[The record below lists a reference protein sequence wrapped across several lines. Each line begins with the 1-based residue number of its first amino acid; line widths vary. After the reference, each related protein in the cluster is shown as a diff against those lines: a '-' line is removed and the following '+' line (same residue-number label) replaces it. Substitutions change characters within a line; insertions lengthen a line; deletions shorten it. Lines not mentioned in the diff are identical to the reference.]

1 MPGPPVLNGPFT
13 MPMFN
18 GFVPRRVQPWI
29 YVFFAL
35 VFQLTGSIYAG
46 AMPHIM
52 GDTCFMREDVLMI
65 VMCGVVGVNMP
76 FPFLFR
82 FKFRFTNRQLLLT
95 SSLVIAA
102 CNVLCLFTESLPLL
116 CMLSYVAGF
125 FKLCG
130 TFECMSNIQLWMTAK
145 RDFTIFFPLLYCI
158 VLGDMSLSPWITEE
172 LTYIF
177 QSWHAMHWFM
187 AGLMAL
193 VALMV
198 YAMTHNFRFM
208 KPLPLVSLDWLGC
221 VLWSAVMIELIFLF
235 NYGEYYNWWDGRPF
249 CVVALAL
256 PVTLYF
262 TVQRMY
268 HIRHPYISPQ
278 AWKYKRLIPLMSL
291 FAMVELIGA
300 TPKVIQNTFTAS
312 VLHFGWTET
321 MEFNLIEWVG
331 VIMGCLS
338 VMLWVKVLHQ
348 KFTRLLTVGMA
359 AMLGYEVMMYFLI
372 SPGVNVEALYFPVW
386 CRAFGNAIFFTTLT
400 IYLEELMP
408 FQHFFMG
415 LTMAGLIRNGVMGT
429 ICSGLFSFGLRH
441 QIAENMARGVGHD
454 AVQALMVSL
463 KQISG
468 LACIMCLAVFMVFLL
483 WDIQPVRNTL
493 KKIPYWSVV
502 GRMLR
507 QRMTVDNSAEKPV

>member
-29 YVFFAL
+29 YVFFAF

-52 GDTCFMREDVLMI
+52 GDTCLMREDVLMI

-95 SSLVIAA
+95 SALVIAA

-116 CMLSYVAGF
+116 CMQSYVAGF

-198 YAMTHNFRFM
+198 YVMTHNFRFM

-262 TVQRMY
+262 TIQRMR
-268 HIRHPYISPQ
+268 HIRHPYIAPE
-278 AWKYKRLIPLMSL
+278 AWMYKRLVPLMIL

-300 TPKVIQNTFTAS
+300 TPKVIQNTFTAG
-312 VLHFGWTET
+312 VLHFGWTDTTEL
-321 MEFNLIEWVG
+321 NLVEWAG

-338 VMLWVKVLHQ
+338 VLLWVKVLRQ

-359 AMLGYEVMMYFLI
+359 AMLCYEVMMYFLI
-372 SPGVNVEALYFPVW
+372 SPGVNVGALYFPVW

-429 ICSGLFSFGLRH
+429 ICSGLFSFSLRH
-441 QIAENMARGVGHD
+441 QVAENMARGVGHD
-454 AVQALMVSL
+454 ATQALMVSL
-463 KQISG
+463 KQIGG
-468 LACIMCLAVFMVFLL
+468 LACIMCLAVFIVFLL

-493 KKIPYWSVV
+493 KKMPYWSVV

-507 QRMTVDNSAEKPV
+507 RRMAAEDAAEKSV